1 MPSAELTVTCSL
13 APAGTAASTG
23 PGYFYLNVTNINFNT
38 YPPDATTYVEAT
50 NAMLEAAGATPQY
63 IFPVSGG
70 YSASNNIFYTQPT
83 GDSVFISVA
92 LINKSYGES
101 LAETITAA
109 QVSGALHAMLQALC
123 SSHACM
129 HHGLLTIR

>member
-1 MPSAELTVTCSL
+1 
-13 APAGTAASTG
+13 
-23 PGYFYLNVTNINFNT
+23 
-38 YPPDATTYVEAT
+38 
-50 NAMLEAAGATPQY
+50 MLEAAGATPQY

-109 QVSGALHAMLQALC
+109 QVSGALHAPSTLLRP
-123 SSHACM
+123 CM
-129 HHGLLTIR
+129 HASWSFDIPLTQ